1 MSRVCN
7 LTGKRY
13 MSGHSVSHA
22 NNKTKR
28 KFNVNLRSVSL
39 QSTILKENFR
49 MKIAASTMR
58 TVIKNGGFDRFIIK
72 SDNSKLSEN
81 ALKIKRKILRKLAP
95 KK

>member
-7 LTGKRY
+7 LTGKRF

-39 QSTILKENFR
+39 QSTILKANFR

>member
-39 QSTILKENFR
+39 QSTILKANFR

-58 TVIKNGGFDRFIIK
+58 TVIKNGGFDSFIIK

>member
-39 QSTILKENFR
+39 QSTILKANFR

-81 ALKIKRKILRKLAP
+81 ALKIKRKILK
-95 KK
+95 

>member
-7 LTGKRY
+7 LTGKRF
-13 MSGHSVSHA
+13 MSGHNVSHA

-39 QSTILKENFR
+39 QSTILKANFR

-72 SDNSKLSEN
+72 ADNSKLSEN
-81 ALKIKRKILRKLAP
+81 ALKIKRKI
-95 KK
+95 

>member
-7 LTGKRY
+7 LTGKRF

-28 KFNVNLRSVSL
+28 KFNVNLRSVSF
-39 QSTILKENFR
+39 QSTILKANFR

>member
-1 MSRVCN
+1 MSRVYN
-7 LTGKRY
+7 LTGKRF

-39 QSTILKENFR
+39 QSTILKANFR

>member
-39 QSTILKENFR
+39 QSTILKANFR

-58 TVIKNGGFDRFIIK
+58 NVIKNGGFDRFIIK

-81 ALKIKRKILRKLAP
+81 A
-95 KK
+95 

>member
-7 LTGKRY
+7 LTGKRF

-39 QSTILKENFR
+39 QSTILKANFR

-81 ALKIKRKILRKLAP
+81 ALKIKRKILRK
-95 KK
+95 

>member
-39 QSTILKENFR
+39 QSTILKANFR